1 MIRIAALTVG
11 LALVSGA
18 PDARADT
25 QWWVQHLRQ
34 LECTNSGGGYSA
46 EVSINGCNA
55 IIRSNNSI
63 GTVRAD
69 AYRHRGDRYRELG
82 DLERALGD
90 YNQAIRY
97 NAELAPAYIRRAD
110 IYLAQ
115 GNLAGAESDY
125 ERVIELLPQSPT
137 GYSGRCRV
145 RAVAGQYDLARADC
159 DAALELRPTH
169 ADSFAN
175 RGLIS
180 LRTGAYDAAYADFDA
195 ALANSRQP
203 RYRYGRGVAALRLGR
218 TEEGREDIADAV
230 EDDAGVAEIFAREG
244 VIP

>member
-1 MIRIAALTVG
+1 MIRAAV
-11 LALVSGA
+11 LVLGFACVAAA
-18 PDARADT
+18 PEAHADT

-34 LECTNSGGGYSA
+34 LECTNSGDGYSA

-55 IIRSNNSI
+55 IIRSNNAI

-82 DLERALGD
+82 DLERALRD

-97 NAELAPAYIRRAD
+97 NAELAPAYVRRAE

-115 GNLAGAESDY
+115 GNLEGAEADY
-125 ERVIELLPQSPT
+125 ARVIEISPESPA
-137 GYSGRCRV
+137 GFSGRCRV
-145 RAVAGQYDLARADC
+145 RAIAGQYDLARADC
-159 DAALELRPTH
+159 DAALALRPTH

-195 ALANSRQP
+195 AFANSRQP

-218 TEEGREDIADAV
+218 AEEGQEDIADAV

-244 VIP
+244 VTP